1 MDKAGEA
8 KMLVD
13 TKTLVEVNGHLYVLL
28 RKKVLEQVGS
38 VSLLGKAAGEVSAGH
53 WSEETLQTL
62 RLQGEISRRAWKD
75 NLGLF
80 KRRS

>member
-1 MDKAGEA
+1 M
-8 KMLVD
+8 
-13 TKTLVEVNGHLYVLL
+13 
-28 RKKVLEQVGS
+28 VGS